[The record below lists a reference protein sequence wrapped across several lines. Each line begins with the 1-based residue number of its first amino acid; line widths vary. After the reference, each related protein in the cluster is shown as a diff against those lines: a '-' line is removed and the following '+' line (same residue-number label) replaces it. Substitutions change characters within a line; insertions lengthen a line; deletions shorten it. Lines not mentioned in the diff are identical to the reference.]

1 MTREELCKLV
11 LLEADNIKKNC
22 TEEEISELDFEFL
35 DPSHPRKCIY
45 GQMTGSC
52 FSKRTLE
59 LVKELPTH
67 FEYLYDF
74 DREDVQ
80 LDEVLNVAT
89 SFRFDPIEEHKLVF
103 SPIEVYITL
112 PEADNENL
120 INYIK
125 GISKELN
132 IL

>member
-22 TEEEISELDFEFL
+22 SEEEISKLDFEHL
-35 DPSHPRKCIY
+35 DPSNPRKCIY

-52 FSKRTLE
+52 FTERTLD
-59 LVKELPTH
+59 LVVNLPNH
-67 FEYLYDF
+67 FEHIYDY
-74 DREDVQ
+74 EQ
-80 LDEVLNVAT
+80 ENIPLDEVLNAEAT
-89 SFRFDPIEEHKLVF
+89 FRFDPIEEHKLVF

-132 IL
+132 IN